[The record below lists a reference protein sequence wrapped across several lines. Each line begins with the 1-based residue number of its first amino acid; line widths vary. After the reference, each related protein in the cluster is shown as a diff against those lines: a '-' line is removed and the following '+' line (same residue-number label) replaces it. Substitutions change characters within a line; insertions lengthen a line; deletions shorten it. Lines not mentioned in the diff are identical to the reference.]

1 MQRSMPTVSWNL
13 LNLKCKMLKHVV
25 CNKVHYKMEW
35 WNEMPFTVWYRMIQV
50 VSMMT
55 LICHAM
61 SDAWPLGTVSRYLQ
75 LKASS
80 QLICSIDPGTH
91 AYLLQ
96 ISNSLAESFFTPIH
110 MVLWW
115 VQRTSYFPHLH
126 FPTAKALLLFQLLH
140 ISSRTFGWSNA
151 HQYCSFLQVSS
162 FLEFLCELFGMVTVS
177 YISEPFW
184 G

>member
-1 MQRSMPTVSWNL
+1 MQRSMPTVPWNL

-50 VSMMT
+50 VSIMK

-61 SDAWPLGTVSRYLQ
+61 SNAWPLVTVPRYLQ
-75 LKASS
+75 LTASS

-96 ISNSLAESFFTPIH
+96 FFLGGRDFKLTGWIFLYSHHHASLVSPKNIQFAPPSLSHCEGSAAFPAA
-110 MVLWW
+110 
-115 VQRTSYFPHLH
+115 PHLLSDFLGGAALIRTVPFLKWVVSWH
-126 FPTAKALLLFQLLH
+126 FFVN
-140 ISSRTFGWSNA
+140 F
-151 HQYCSFLQVSS
+151 
-162 FLEFLCELFGMVTVS
+162 
-177 YISEPFW
+177 
-184 G
+184 